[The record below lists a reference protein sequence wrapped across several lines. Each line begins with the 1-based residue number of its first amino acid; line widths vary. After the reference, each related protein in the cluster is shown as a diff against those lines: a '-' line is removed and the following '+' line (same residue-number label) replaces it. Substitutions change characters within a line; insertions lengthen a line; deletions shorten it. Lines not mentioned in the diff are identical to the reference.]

1 MRLLAILVC
10 KILVVSGFVPLL
22 QLIARWVARELE
34 EQ

>member
-10 KILVVSGFVPLL
+10 KILVISGFIPLL
-22 QLIARWVARELE
+22 QLIARWLARKLE